1 MTSVPTSLRLAALAL
16 AAAAPLLAAP
26 AAQAQRAG
34 GGAFSDLQGSWTG
47 TGTVTSSAGT
57 ERIRCRGA
65 YAVGGDGNTVRANLR
80 CASDSYK
87 IDLRADLRAQGSALS
102 GNWSESTRG
111 VGGAVSGSAGPGRF
125 SANVGGAG
133 FQASISAN
141 TSGNRQSVSIRSS
154 GGEVS
159 AVQISLAR

>member
-1 MTSVPTSLRLAALAL
+1 MTASTLLARALPLAL
-16 AAAAPLLAAP
+16 LVLAAP

-34 GGAFSDLQGSWTG
+34 GGVFSDLQGSWSG
-47 TGTVTSSAGT
+47 TGTVTTSGGS

-65 YAVGGDGNTVRANLR
+65 YAVGGGGDTVRANLR

-87 IDLRADLRAQGSALS
+87 IDLRSDLRAQGSSLS
-102 GNWSESTRG
+102 GQWSESSRG

-125 SANVGGAG
+125 TANVGGSG
-133 FQASISAN
+133 FQATISVN
-141 TSGNRQSVSIRSS
+141 TSGNRQNVSIRSS

-159 AVQISLAR
+159 SVSISMSR